1 MQYWDKTKKI
11 MKLLYV
17 HMSNLYILMTLDVSD
32 TNVYLFLIEILTFN
46 NTWHLWCTEWFYVT
60 KWVYEWVYK
69 PIEMMAMYGI
79 EHDNLLTS

>member
-1 MQYWDKTKKI
+1 MDAILGQNKKN

-32 TNVYLFLIEILTFN
+32 ANVYLFLIEIPTFN

-60 KWVYEWVYK
+60 KWVYK
-69 PIEMMAMYGI
+69 PMEMMAMYGI